1 MSKICNCNS
10 SKVLSFLTCKNGH
23 YLCETCLTATF
34 KMSLNNKQAFKC
46 YLCDDEYNYDVIK
59 YIAKDKY
66 FFEKYYHKCN
76 PFNMNDF
83 LNNED
88 NYNDYLFFKFINKD
102 AVDTSFTRYKTN
114 YSIPTLSNE
123 QEEVKDTSISI
134 SSFDENLPSFDEF
147 YCKNNN
153 CDSLAFFNNDYCTFH
168 SKEIETN
175 NEINNETNDILK
187 ENNVNLLN
195 KKIKSKE
202 IIHKIKENK
211 HKDIKTIKLNTNKK
225 CVGYHKKG
233 CCKKYNSIKNN
244 IISYNKQMI
253 SV

>member
-1 MSKICNCNS
+1 MSKLCNCNS

-23 YLCETCLTATF
+23 YLCETCLTETF
-34 KMSLNNKQAFKC
+34 KMSLNNKHAFKC

-102 AVDTSFTRYKTN
+102 AVDTNFTRYKTSSN
-114 YSIPTLSNE
+114 TISKPEINKSIQTLCDE
-123 QEEVKDTSISI
+123 PKETEISL
-134 SSFDENLPSFDEF
+134 SSFDEL

-175 NEINNETNDILK
+175 NETNDMLK